1 MAVRGV
7 VPSRDSLAPVKARR
21 WRKIS
26 EVEGLLEF
34 ITHWDLKGR
43 DIVQAFGSEGRGT
56 SGAIA

>member
-1 MAVRGV
+1 M
-7 VPSRDSLAPVKARR
+7 PSRDSLAPVKARR